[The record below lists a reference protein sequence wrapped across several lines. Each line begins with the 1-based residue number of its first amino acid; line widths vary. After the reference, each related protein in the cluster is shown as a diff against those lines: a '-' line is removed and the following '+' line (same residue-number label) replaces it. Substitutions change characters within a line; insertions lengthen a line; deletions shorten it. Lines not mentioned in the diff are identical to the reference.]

1 MKMNEDVQY
10 FKGKFM
16 KCVDRESNE
25 IDLNQWEILGR
36 LTYKKNV
43 DVIYLRNKWRTPEQE
58 QIFLVGYQ
66 SQAGEKNH
74 KEM

>member
-1 MKMNEDVQY
+1 
-10 FKGKFM
+10 M